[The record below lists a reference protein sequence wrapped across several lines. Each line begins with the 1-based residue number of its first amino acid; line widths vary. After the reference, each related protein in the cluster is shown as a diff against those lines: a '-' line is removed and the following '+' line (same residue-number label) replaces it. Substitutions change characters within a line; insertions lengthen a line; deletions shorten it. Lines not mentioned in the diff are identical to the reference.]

1 MMNRDLESNL
11 MIQMLSA
18 NIRLLRRK
26 MGLNQTDFAK
36 LIGIKQNSMSKLE
49 RGHYAPT
56 LHNIYRIARRLK
68 VSPDNLFGRK
78 VSNPLP
84 SSYEAFRR
92 RFSRNLKKARM
103 ERDLTQMEMADRVG
117 TKQPTYNRVERGTII
132 RDNPSRLA
140 SPDLETI
147 RIYAAALKVDPLSLF
162 LD

>member
-1 MMNRDLESNL
+1 
-11 MIQMLSA
+11 
-18 NIRLLRRK
+18 

-49 RGHYAPT
+49 TGHYAPT
-56 LHNIYRIARRLK
+56 LHNIYRIARKLK

-78 VSNPLP
+78 TEKTLP

-103 ERDLTQMEMADRVG
+103 DRDLTQVEMAEKVG
-117 TKQPTYNRVERGTII
+117 TKQPTYNRVERVTTI